1 MTGMD
6 LTLYLYGEEGMFV
19 VFHWKKMGHRGCQKD
34 WCDKWNNPS
43 FMLTPLLMMMIPAH
57 GEVHW
62 AYDPDPPLIHP
73 AVWSRL
79 EILLLGAPWTE
90 SL

>member
-1 MTGMD
+1 
-6 LTLYLYGEEGMFV
+6 MFL
-19 VFHWKKMGHRGCQKD
+19 
-34 WCDKWNNPS
+34 
-43 FMLTPLLMMMIPAH
+43 LTPLLMMMIPAH

-79 EILLLGAPWTE
+79 EILVTSDNTQLLVSPWRG
-90 SL
+90 